1 MKRELSVQITAP
13 ARIHCGLISVGNS
26 LPINFGG
33 CGLMVHHPP
42 TMVALSWGS
51 GNFMGQAHLEE
62 LVDAV
67 IRRCQPL
74 TGIDRCQVDVSIIAS
89 PPRHAGFGS
98 GTQLSFALARAMM
111 ELAEFEPL
119 APREMSGLLQRGERS
134 TIGTYGF
141 FRGGFLV
148 DRGKAADED
157 FSPLDFRID
166 FPDWPIVIIQFP
178 GLVGLHGLAE
188 IQAFE
193 RIVQTTAQQRSTM
206 EHVLRERILP
216 AITRADFDA
225 FSESIYEYGVRSGE
239 YYRDFQGGSFHSEG
253 VARVVAWLRDS
264 GVQGIVQSSWGPT
277 LVAFARCREAAV
289 ELQQRLEKT
298 FGDSIQPIITTAN
311 NQGASIQ
318 LQERMIHA

>member
-42 TMVALSWGS
+42 TIVSLAWGAGRFAGESHLHDLVAAL
-51 GNFMGQAHLEE
+51 
-62 LVDAV
+62 

-74 TGIDRCQVDVSIIAS
+74 TEIGCAEVDVNIVTS
-89 PPRHAGFGS
+89 PPRHSGFGS
-98 GTQLSFALARAMM
+98 GTQLSFAIARALL
-111 ELAEFEPL
+111 ELAEVEPL
-119 APREMSGLLQRGERS
+119 APREMSGMLQRGERS

-148 DRGKAADED
+148 DRGKAVGED
-157 FSPLDFRID
+157 FSPLDFRTD
-166 FPDWPIVIIQFP
+166 FPDWPIVIIEFP
-178 GLVGLHGLAE
+178 GLRGLHGLAE

-206 EHVLRERILP
+206 EHLLRERILP

-225 FSESIYEYGVRSGE
+225 FSESIYEYGMRSGE

-253 VARVVAWLRDS
+253 VARVVAWLRAS
-264 GVQGIVQSSWGPT
+264 GLRGVVQSSWGPT
-277 LVAFARCREAAV
+277 LVAFARCREAAM
-289 ELQQRLEKT
+289 ELQQRLEQT

-311 NQGASIQ
+311 NQGARVQ
-318 LQERMIHA
+318 LQERIIHA